1 MAKVLLIIED
11 DPLIVKIYSTRL
23 KADGFEVFSAEN
35 GEDGI
40 ALIEEKK
47 PDVIVLDVMMP
58 RVDGFGVLEAIARQ
72 GDAKKIPVLVYS
84 NLASEEEIARAKAM
98 GATEFIVK
106 ADISPTEM
114 VAKIKGYLG
123 SGGSAVP
130 AQSSAPTP

>member
-72 GDAKKIPVLVYS
+72 KDSKKIPVLVYS

-114 VAKIKGYLG
+114 VTKIKGYLG
-123 SGGSAVP
+123 TESVLQP
-130 AQSSAPTP
+130 PTGTQTP

>member
-23 KADGFEVFSAEN
+23 KADGYDVYSAEN

-40 ALIEEKK
+40 VLIREKK

-58 RVDGFGVLEAIARQ
+58 RVDGFGVLEAIASQ
-72 GDAKKIPVLVYS
+72 EDTKNIPVLVYS

-98 GATEFIVK
+98 GAREFVVK

-114 VAKIKGYLG
+114 VTKIKGYLTG
-123 SGGSAVP
+123 PGQPVQA
-130 AQSSAPTP
+130 